1 MDDTRVTRCVDFQDV
16 LEIARFKG
24 FNPIVKTLDDAVQAE
39 LKDFPKDKIK
49 IMDAGA
55 GTGLVGIE
63 LQKFGFSTIDALDIS
78 PGMLEEAKKKNV
90 YKKFICAALS
100 DQRIPE
106 IKTGEYD
113 VLICVGVFVCGNDAD
128 GESRYVER
136 LE

>member
-1 MDDTRVTRCVDFQDV
+1 MTRCVDFQDV

-63 LQKFGFSTIDALDIS
+63 LQKFAEVFLSLLVAYATRCRR
-78 PGMLEEAKKKNV
+78 
-90 YKKFICAALS
+90 FAA
-100 DQRIPE
+100 
-106 IKTGEYD
+106 
-113 VLICVGVFVCGNDAD
+113 CC
-128 GESRYVER
+128 
-136 LE
+136 